1 MERAWAVELNSL
13 GFNFDS
19 DSFSLCDLEYASLLF
34 LNLRFLISKM
44 QVIPPSIELLKDIG
58 DTHGCRKLIMSHII
72 YGVLWVSIYWFH
84 LK

>member
-44 QVIPPSIELLKDIG
+44 QVID
-58 DTHGCRKLIMSHII
+58 RKS
-72 YGVLWVSIYWFH
+72 VV
-84 LK
+84 